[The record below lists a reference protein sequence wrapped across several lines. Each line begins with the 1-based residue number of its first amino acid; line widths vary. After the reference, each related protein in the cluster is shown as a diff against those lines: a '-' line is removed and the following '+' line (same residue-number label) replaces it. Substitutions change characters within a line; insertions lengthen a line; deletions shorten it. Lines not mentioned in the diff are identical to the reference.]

1 MKPIHFHRR
10 RTVLLFALGLLV
22 LSLFWLHTIPV
33 YADDCTRDPLNA
45 ADCMRTPGFR
55 EGISGALS
63 TISALATAL
72 TVALAGSTTGQA
84 PGTAPTTVPPGYYP
98 RSPQSPPPQPP
109 TSPPPPPQEMA
120 RSGPPPQP
128 QTYVE
133 PQPQGPK
140 PQPAPSQAPGAAAP
154 EDKDGWGTTIFNA
167 VKDATSY
174 VGGVVGAVGDFKFDS
189 PEALEMGARIAL
201 RLWNAMPDKE
211 AAEMLQKK
219 MKLFNQA
226 GKVREWSD
234 KLSKAGKV
242 LDVIE
247 AGMKAHETC
256 KKHGY
261 TGVDK
266 AMIYTSE
273 VLKKGLTWTLTKNPY
288 VAVVDLGVGAATH
301 AIFGAE
307 GKIDI
312 GSTID
317 RAATAWDNVT
327 REHFENI
334 TGVSVDKDNVVR
346 DSASAQIK
354 QIAAAVREGRITREK
369 GKQMIESRME
379 LLQSLGGQ

>member
-1 MKPIHFHRR
+1 M
-10 RTVLLFALGLLV
+10 V
-22 LSLFWLHTIPV
+22 LHTIPV

-84 PGTAPTTVPPGYYP
+84 LEQHRLLFLQAITPV
-98 RSPQSPPPQPP
+98 RHNHHPQPP
-109 TSPPPPPQEMA
+109 TSPRRHHKKWP
-120 RSGPPPQP
+120 
-128 QTYVE
+128 
-133 PQPQGPK
+133 
-140 PQPAPSQAPGAAAP
+140 AAAP
-154 EDKDGWGTTIFNA
+154 LHSLKHMLNLNHRGPNLNRLPVKRPALLHQRIKMGGEPLSSMLL
-167 VKDATSY
+167 KDATSY

-354 QIAAAVREGRITREK
+354 QIAATVREGRITREK